1 MKTEDRRG
9 GRAVSREVVNLSR
22 AVVRQQQCREL
33 FAARF
38 VETRGSRAGTLLALG
53 VGVRPAMLLLLLLL
67 GAMACAPARVLAG
80 GGAVAAGIGVTH
92 AALGAMTASCPEQ
105 GNAGQVCPDRYSPTP
120 PRVAMQGIAHR
131 RRSRAVPLARSVP
144 PDVPVPSVLDEAGAV
159 GMAVARLS
167 LTGITLHSRPSKLVR
182 VDDTSTRF
190 RVHGGQAELW
200 NLRVR
205 SSSDSSWRSLYAC
218 YEQNGQWRLVRLAT
232 TPGCPRR

>member
-1 MKTEDRRG
+1 MPIAATG
-9 GRAVSREVVNLSR
+9 VGIAFLG
-22 AVVRQQQCREL
+22 AVVM
-33 FAARF
+33 
-38 VETRGSRAGTLLALG
+38 S
-53 VGVRPAMLLLLLLL
+53 
-67 GAMACAPARVLAG
+67 
-80 GGAVAAGIGVTH
+80 
-92 AALGAMTASCPEQ
+92 
-105 GNAGQVCPDRYSPTP
+105 
-120 PRVAMQGIAHR
+120 QGIAHR